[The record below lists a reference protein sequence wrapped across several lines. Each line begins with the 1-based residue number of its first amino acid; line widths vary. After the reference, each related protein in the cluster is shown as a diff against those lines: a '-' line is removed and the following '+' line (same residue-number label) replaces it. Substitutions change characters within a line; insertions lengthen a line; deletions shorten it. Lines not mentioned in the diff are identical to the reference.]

1 VFGDV
6 TRSAVQ
12 AWLDEHLRRRLSARL
27 DAVTFHAGRV
37 SAVYGL
43 RLLDGREL
51 VAKVHRRPV
60 NVARLAA
67 AVVCQRQLAA
77 AGYPCPLPV
86 DGPAVTAGRVAVLES
101 LLDAGTP
108 GNAHEPD
115 PAGDGPV
122 PG

>member
-1 VFGDV
+1 
-6 TRSAVQ
+6 
-12 AWLDEHLRRRLSARL
+12 
-27 DAVTFHAGRV
+27 VTFRAGRV

-67 AVVCQRQLAA
+67 AVACQRQVAA

-86 DGPAVTAGRVAVLES
+86 DGPTSGLIASLRTPVTRSSRARRP
-101 LLDAGTP
+101 T
-108 GNAHEPD
+108 
-115 PAGDGPV
+115 
-122 PG
+122 